1 MSVGY
6 RLIAL
11 NELDAALVEAWRS
24 IQRVE
29 ERLESPYFC
38 PEFTRLV
45 GSVRDDVRIVVIEND
60 GRPVGF
66 FPHQRAP
73 WGRGKPVG
81 GPLSDYH
88 GVIAAPG
95 SDWSVSELMRA
106 AKLSVW
112 TFDHLADASGK
123 FAPYVT
129 AHATSP
135 QIDLSRGME
144 AYLKELGGPPSE
156 FTRKARKM
164 AREVGALS
172 FTLHEAD
179 GGPMER
185 LLGWK
190 SEQFRRSS
198 LANAFDVRWTIELLR
213 RVMEVQTPEFAGVC
227 SVLRAGDQV
236 VAVHA
241 GMRSRRVLHWWFPTY
256 DQEFA
261 KYSPGIILLMRI
273 AEAVAA
279 AGTRLIDLGK
289 GDARYK
295 SSLMTGAAEMREG
308 FVELPSL
315 FGTARRLRRAAEAR
329 AAAGGLAATLRLP
342 LRAIRRLERVRRFH

>member
-1 MSVGY
+1 MSIGY
-6 RLIAL
+6 RLITVD
-11 NELDAALVEAWRS
+11 ELDPALIEAWRS
-24 IQRVE
+24 IQAIESRFD
-29 ERLESPYFC
+29 SPYFC

-45 GSVRDDVRIVVIEND
+45 GSVRDDVRIVVVEND

-81 GPLSDYH
+81 GPFSDYH

-95 SDWSVSELMRA
+95 SDWTVSNLMRA

-112 TFDHLADASGK
+112 TFDHLVDASGK

-129 AHATSP
+129 ALATSP
-135 QIDLSRGME
+135 LMDLSGGLE
-144 AYLKELGGPPSE
+144 GYLKKLGGPPSE
-156 FTRKARKM
+156 FARKARKM

-172 FTLHEAD
+172 FALHEPD
-179 GGPMER
+179 SGPMQRMFE
-185 LLGWK
+185 WK
-190 SEQFRRSS
+190 RDQYRRSR
-198 LANAFDVRWTIELLR
+198 LTDAFGVRWTTELMR

-227 SVLRAGDQV
+227 SVLRAGDRV
-236 VAVHA
+236 VAVLA

-279 AGTRLIDLGK
+279 TGIRSIDLGK

-295 SSLMTGAAEMREG
+295 SSVMTGAAELREG

-315 FGTARRLRRAAEAR
+315 LATARRLRRGAEAL

-342 LRAIRRLERVRRFH
+342 LRAIRRFERVRRFQ

>member
-6 RLIAL
+6 RLITVD
-11 NELDAALVEAWRS
+11 ELDPALIEAWRS
-24 IQRVE
+24 LQCADG
-29 ERLESPYFC
+29 LFESPYFC
-38 PEFTRLV
+38 PEFTQLV
-45 GSVRDDVRIVVIEND
+45 GGVRSDVRIVVIENG
-60 GRPVGF
+60 GRPVAF

-88 GVIAAPG
+88 GVIAATG

-112 TFDHLADASGK
+112 TFDHLIDASGK

-144 AYLKELGGPPSE
+144 AYLQELVGPPSD
-156 FTRKARKM
+156 FARKARKM

-172 FTLHEAD
+172 FTLHETD
-179 GGPMER
+179 SGPLEQMLE
-185 LLGWK
+185 WK
-190 SEQFRRSS
+190 SEQYRRTGS
-198 LANAFDVRWTIELLR
+198 ANAFDVRWTVELLR
-213 RVMEVQTPEFAGVC
+213 RLMKVQTPEFAGVC
-227 SVLRAGDQV
+227 SVLRAGDRV

-256 DQEFA
+256 DHQFA
-261 KYSPGIILLMRI
+261 KYSPGIILLMQI

-279 AGTRLIDLGK
+279 AGIRLLDLGK

-295 SSLMTGAAEMREG
+295 NSLMTGAAELREG

-315 FGTARRLRRAAEAR
+315 LGAARRLRRGAEA
-329 AAAGGLAATLRLP
+329 LAATGGPAAMLRLP
-342 LRAIRRLERVRRFH
+342 LRAIRRIERVRRFQ